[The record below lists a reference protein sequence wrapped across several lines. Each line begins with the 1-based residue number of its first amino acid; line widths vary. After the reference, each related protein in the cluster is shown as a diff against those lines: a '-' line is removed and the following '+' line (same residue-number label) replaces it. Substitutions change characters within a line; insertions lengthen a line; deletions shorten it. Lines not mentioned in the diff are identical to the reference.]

1 MQSGDKWFVRNEDGK
16 VFGPCGLDV
25 LAQWSREGR
34 IAPSASVSCE
44 QSGISSMYCRIC
56 AVRQPIP

>member
-34 IAPSASVSCE
+34 IAPSASVSCDCVNWLPATLKPE
-44 QSGISSMYCRIC
+44 LEMN
-56 AVRQPIP
+56 